1 MNYVKL
7 WVILTGVF
15 GLLTEVQNGT
25 QILIAIVL
33 MYIIWRV
40 RSSAAHKAAIEQMKL
55 RRYNKRLEYRAA
67 RRRYQRVRIQG
78 YVSMV
83 ELAKSSFPNHPVESR
98 PRITLAEIL
107 SGR

>member
-1 MNYVKL
+1 MSYVKL
-7 WVILTGVF
+7 GFYLTGALMLMVNV
-15 GLLTEVQNGT
+15 TNGT

-83 ELAKSSFPNHPVESR
+83 ELAKSSFPNHPAESR

-107 SGR
+107 SGM

>member
-1 MNYVKL
+1 MNYLKL
-7 WVILTGVF
+7 GFYLTGA
-15 GLLTEVQNGT
+15 LMIQINVQNGT
-25 QILIAIVL
+25 QILIGIVL
-33 MYIIWRV
+33 LYIIWRV
-40 RSSAAHKAAIEQMKL
+40 RQSAAHRAAIEQMKL

-83 ELAKSSFPNHPVESR
+83 ELAKQSFPTNTPERVV
-98 PRITLAEIL
+98 RITLDQIL